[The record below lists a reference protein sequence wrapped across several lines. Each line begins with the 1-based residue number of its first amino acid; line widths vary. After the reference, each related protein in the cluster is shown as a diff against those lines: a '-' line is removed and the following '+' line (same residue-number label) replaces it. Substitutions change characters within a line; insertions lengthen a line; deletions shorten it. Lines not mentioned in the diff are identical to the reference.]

1 MRSWDEVECVEGVM
15 PHEGKGGERGRG
27 RGRGG
32 SVVRW
37 VILGERGMA
46 LGIYVGRATRHGG
59 QGESTTS
66 IRNGGGALSRREAR
80 WCDAGSTGRAI
91 SLRNLGPALC
101 SFA

>member
-37 VILGERGMA
+37 VIQGERGMA
-46 LGIYVGRATRHGG
+46 RDICRESNATWWTRGIDYEHQTWGG
-59 QGESTTS
+59 SPFKKRS
-66 IRNGGGALSRREAR
+66 SVV
-80 WCDAGSTGRAI
+80 
-91 SLRNLGPALC
+91 
-101 SFA
+101 